1 MKIKDL
7 ENNDLYNYLKIGEI
21 LSTKYFRES
30 NINKQSADEYLIIS
44 QTLNKLYEEANKRL
58 KNLK

>member
-30 NINKQSADEYLIIS
+30 NINKQSADDYLTIS

-58 KNLK
+58 KTLK